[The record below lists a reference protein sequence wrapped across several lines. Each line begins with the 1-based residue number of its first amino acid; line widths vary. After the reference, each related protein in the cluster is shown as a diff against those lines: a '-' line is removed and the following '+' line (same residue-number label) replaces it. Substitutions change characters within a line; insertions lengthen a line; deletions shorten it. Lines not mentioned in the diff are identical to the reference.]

1 MKYRIAAALLSAF
14 PVTVLGASTVQP
26 VAGMFQ
32 MFAGLVAVLAML
44 VAAAWLLKRY
54 SRGQRIPGG
63 AIRVIAGAAVG
74 QRERVVLV
82 EIGETWLVL
91 GVAPGQVN
99 ALHTM
104 QKVEIGPSEIQDSDK
119 GFPFWLKQVLEHRN
133 VRS

>member
-1 MKYRIAAALLSAF
+1 MKFRFAAALFSASPATVMGA
-14 PVTVLGASTVQP
+14 PVVQP

-44 VAAAWLLKRY
+44 IAAAWLLKRF
-54 SRGQRIPGG
+54 SLQQKIPGG
-63 AIRVIAGAAVG
+63 AIKIIAGAAVG
-74 QRERVVLV
+74 QRERVVLI

-104 QKVEIGPSEIQDSDK
+104 RKVDIRPAEMPVSDK
-119 GFPFWLKQVLEHRN
+119 GFPSWLKQVLDKRN